1 MRADSL
7 TFDQRLDPGGGEGG
21 FLDAKAWIDQHQ
33 PFRKQFGKMRGV
45 AIGARGA
52 DPHGLG
58 DIVDPHENQIEP
70 PRADAAPFKIARE
83 TLAQD
88 ADDALQIVRITKRF
102 RGTSGG
108 TIEISTSAAEPSA

>member
-7 TFDQRLDPGGGEGG
+7 AFGQRLDPGGGEGG

-52 DPHGLG
+52 DPYGLR
-58 DIVDPHENQIEP
+58 DVVDPHENQIEP
-70 PRADAAPFKIARE
+70 PRPPVPRYLMQPCGSSN
-83 TLAQD
+83 LA
-88 ADDALQIVRITKRF
+88 
-102 RGTSGG
+102 GT
-108 TIEISTSAAEPSA
+108 PSYP